1 MGHARTSTV
10 VVIGV
15 EGYLVE
21 VEAHISPGLP
31 SMSIVGLADTAVGE
45 SRDRARSA
53 ILNSKLEWPKTRLTV
68 GLSPAWLPKT
78 GSGLDLAIAIAALAA
93 DGAVPRESVARCVYL
108 GELGLDGRIRPVR
121 GVLVAAVTAARVG
134 LERIVVP
141 AANLREASLVP
152 GINVVGARTL
162 AALVAHL
169 RGQPEP
175 DDSLADFELI
185 GNSTASPLGEMQ
197 TPDLVD
203 VRGHAMGRYV
213 LEVTAAGGHH
223 LAMLGPP
230 GVGKTLLA
238 ERLPGILPA
247 LGHDEALEVT
257 AVHSVAGRLS
267 AEGVLVDR
275 PPLCA
280 PHHSATF
287 AAMVG
292 GGGGRTPR
300 IGLISLAHRGVLFLD
315 ESPEFA
321 PQVLDALR
329 QPMES
334 GEVTVARVGFTAKLP
349 ARFQLVLAA
358 NPCPCGLGGA
368 DPAVGVCTCSS
379 MQRRRYLARLS
390 GPLLDRVD
398 LRLVLDR
405 PSAADLLTELHPE
418 ASSVVAGRVLEARSR
433 AAARLVDTPWH
444 TNQEVP
450 GAAFRRRYPP
460 DSGGVRV
467 LDSLAREPGCS
478 ARGLDRVAR
487 VAWTVADL
495 AGRDRP
501 SSADLM
507 MAKSL
512 RDSEGRWAA

>member
-1 MGHARTSTV
+1 MGHARTATV

-15 EGYLVE
+15 EGFLVD

-53 ILNSKLEWPKTRLTV
+53 ILNSRLEWPKTRLTI

-93 DGAVPRESVARCVYL
+93 DGSVPRDSVARCVYL

-141 AANLREASLVP
+141 AVNAREASLVP

-162 AALVAHL
+162 AELVAHL
-169 RGQPEP
+169 RGEPEP
-175 DDSLADFELI
+175 DGTLADFELI
-185 GNSTASPLGEMQ
+185 GNDTSFPMDQTP

-213 LEVTAAGGHH
+213 LEVAAAGGHH
-223 LAMLGPP
+223 VAMLGPP

-238 ERLPGILPA
+238 ERLPGILPD
-247 LGHDEALEVT
+247 LRHEEALEVT
-257 AVHSVAGRLS
+257 AVHSVAGQLQS
-267 AEGVLVDR
+267 EGVLIAR

-292 GGGGRTPR
+292 GGTGRTPR

-379 MQRRRYLARLS
+379 MQRRRYLGRLS

-405 PSAADLLTELHPE
+405 PTAADLLTEIRPE
-418 ASSVVAGRVLEARSR
+418 SSAVVAGRVHEARAR
-433 AAARLVDTPWH
+433 AAARLADTQWC
-444 TNQEVP
+444 TNQQVP
-450 GAAFRRRYPP
+450 GAEFRRRFPA
-460 DSGGVRV
+460 DAGGIRV
-467 LDSLAREPGCS
+467 LETLAREPGCS

-501 SSADLM
+501 GSADLM
-507 MAKSL
+507 LAKSL